1 MPVLGKISDKLVASG
16 EDGAGFVTLENI
28 FIRLN
33 TTFAPEGSFS
43 RLSDVSIPDGN
54 GEPTFIGFDAAVCL
68 ELYEPWV
75 VELYNSSVAYPNS
88 LRIVD
93 KAAAVTALNAH
104 QRAGKTLA
112 INPSVQRQLL
122 SSNYPTVYVLFCP
135 AMRFHYIV
143 TQVYD
148 RSPEQYQSDFE
159 GSL

>member
-1 MPVLGKISDKLVASG
+1 LHFFRKMPDKLVAPG
-16 EDGAGFVTLENI
+16 EDGAGFITLENI

-43 RLSDVSIPDGN
+43 RLSDVSIPDVN
-54 GEPTFIGFDAAVCL
+54 GEPTSIGFDAAVCL

-93 KAAAVTALNAH
+93 KAAAMTVQ
-104 QRAGKTLA
+104 QRAKKTLA
-112 INPSVQRQLL
+112 IDPSVQRQLF
-122 SSNYPTVYVLFCP
+122 SSNYPTVYVLFCL
-135 AMRFHYIV
+135 AMQFHYIV

-148 RSPEQYQSDFE
+148 RSPE
-159 GSL
+159 